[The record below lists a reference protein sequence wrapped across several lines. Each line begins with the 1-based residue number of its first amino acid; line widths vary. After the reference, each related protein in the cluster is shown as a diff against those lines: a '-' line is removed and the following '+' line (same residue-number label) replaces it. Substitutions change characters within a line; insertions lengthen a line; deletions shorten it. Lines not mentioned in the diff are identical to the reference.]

1 MDLIQLKLCD
11 IQGRLF
17 ELSLQAGYGSEDFM
31 KRFMRSKVARD
42 LDSEYNRMQ
51 WAGEEYLLEEFA
63 DRCPAA
69 PKDGNLYDNEVLY
82 WAGYVYRYWHFLTG
96 ESSKD
101 IYKQAPAETMNTNYL
116 MFHCMDTELA
126 IEDLKE
132 IHLKMKIFFR
142 VCFWQQFHYIP

>member
-1 MDLIQLKLCD
+1 MLGPWQSQLCD

-17 ELSLQAGYGSEDFM
+17 ENAGKAGYSSEQFIKQFM
-31 KRFMRSKVARD
+31 TSSLAKE
-42 LDSEYNRMQ
+42 LDSTYNRMQ

-101 IYKQAPAETMNTNYL
+101 IYIRNAFSDM
-116 MFHCMDTELA
+116 
-126 IEDLKE
+126 
-132 IHLKMKIFFR
+132 
-142 VCFWQQFHYIP
+142 

>member
-63 DRCPAA
+63 DECPQTQRAMPSMIGSNVLGRLSLPLLA
-69 PKDGNLYDNEVLY
+69 YSDQRTQQGDLCAGSGEDYEHKLSDVPHHGSRAGN
-82 WAGYVYRYWHFLTG
+82 
-96 ESSKD
+96 
-101 IYKQAPAETMNTNYL
+101 
-116 MFHCMDTELA
+116 
-126 IEDLKE
+126 
-132 IHLKMKIFFR
+132 
-142 VCFWQQFHYIP
+142 

>member
-1 MDLIQLKLCD
+1 MLEPWKLQLCD

-17 ELSLQAGYGSEDFM
+17 ENSAKAGYNSKQFIKKFM
-31 KRFMRSKVARD
+31 TSSLAKD
-42 LDSEYNRMQ
+42 LDSSYNRMQ

-63 DRCPAA
+63 DRCPDT
-69 PKDGNLYDNEVLY
+69 PKEGEPYNNEVLY
-82 WAGYVYRYWHFLTG
+82 WAGYLYRYWHFVTG

-116 MFHCMDTELA
+116 IFHSMSAELA

-132 IHLKMKIFFR
+132 IHKQKSKKR
-142 VCFWQQFHYIP
+142 DKQAKGET